1 MSNEKKSNFASVVQ
15 KGAVRAKEKILV
27 NLGKVDKTKDDLFDD
42 YISNFNKQQLI
53 SSKLYKDLKAYI
65 NSIKEKSICEKS
77 LYEAIKETYEI
88 EWQNKDLF
96 CHLLDSFDF
105 IWQDYIQK
113 LENQVLIPLNSYNN
127 QFIEIKDKINKRS
140 RKLLYFDSAR
150 HSYDTLINSANKKKD
165 DQKINKALDQL
176 TDAKKVYQDLNN
188 ELHESLPTLY
198 QTRISFLVSH
208 FQSLFAA
215 ELQFHNEMAKVNN
228 ELSELM
234 DILAEGLGKNE
245 KWQCFENHESSGKV
259 IDNEENVDDN
269 SSLTK
274 IITNNK
280 IDIHTNI
287 RSSSKNP
294 FDEEPEDQGNI
305 KENDEEK
312 QDLNIQYKVKALYK
326 YTKEDND
333 ELSFEPGDY
342 IYVIDSQQEL
352 DSGWK
357 FGIKVETKEKGV
369 FPENHTKQID

>member
-294 FDEEPEDQGNI
+294 FDEEPE
-305 KENDEEK
+305 
-312 QDLNIQYKVKALYK
+312 VKALYK